1 MSVLNLNANSIY
13 DRVIRIGYEGENIV
27 TQIDF
32 NLRMWID
39 EYGLGG
45 AVLLVL
51 RHGDTEA
58 YPVPLVIEDGI
69 ASWVIT
75 KTDTAKV
82 GRGAIQL
89 KYVVGE
95 KVKKSPIFDVSC
107 LNALD
112 DSDTVPDPYDSWLAT
127 LTDLSTLVTAK
138 VAESLVNADIAQM
151 AANISA
157 QAASTKASEA
167 STSAQTATTKAS
179 EATASAQSAASS
191 AQTATDKATL
201 ASQKAAAASE
211 SASIAD
217 EAKTTAI
224 NNAQLSVTKADEARN
239 SATAAANSATSA
251 QEYDESA
258 QQSAVNAQTS
268 ATNAAAS
275 EAQAQHYAENASAY
289 LMTDTEA
296 TNLFGIAKG
305 VV

>member
-32 NLRMWID
+32 NLNMWID

-45 AVLLVL
+45 VVLLVL
-51 RHGDTEA
+51 RHGDTHA
-58 YPVPLVIEDGI
+58 YPVPLVIDDGI

-82 GRGAIQL
+82 GRGVIQL

-127 LTDLSTLVTAK
+127 LTDLSTLVTAN

-157 QAASTKASEA
+157 QAAS
-167 STSAQTATTKAS
+167 
-179 EATASAQSAASS
+179 QSAKS
-191 AQTATDKATL
+191 ADAAQKSELNTL
-201 ASQKAAAASE
+201 E
-211 SASIAD
+211 
-217 EAKTTAI
+217 
-224 NNAQLSVTKADEARN
+224 
-239 SATAAANSATSA
+239 SA
-251 QEYDESA
+251 QESKL
-258 QQSAVNAQTS
+258 
-268 ATNAAAS
+268 
-275 EAQAQHYAENASAY
+275 EADKSKIYAEQAQGALGGMTFVGFSMNNAGHV
-289 LMTDTEA
+289 LI
-296 TNLFGIAKG
+296 TNSDRLGTTSFELTQEGHME
-305 VV
+305 VTY